1 MFCPNCGTKN
11 DDDAVFCENCG
22 TRIMEENQIPPQQP
36 AVNLAKETSQN
47 VAGALS
53 TPGTQSLPGMQNTAA
68 GQPPQAASFK
78 LSKKMIA
85 LIAAVAAVIVAVIV
99 FVSVGKSVTDYKKLA
114 VRYVKAVEEG
124 NWDRAYS
131 LMNLP
136 ESEFLTKEAFIK
148 VNEEESAA
156 TVINITAQDVSA
168 LKEKY
173 DADAALGSKVV
184 AVTYS
189 CPGASSKSKYV
200 NLDKMDSKAMLFF
213 DSYKVSSDGVVAFDS
228 VLKVPSGSKLYI
240 NGTEV
245 NRSYMSDNKST
256 EKIDYYVIPFL
267 FQGDNEVKV
276 VSEYA
281 KDIEEVVNFYG
292 TGDIYSVSSSQLIYK
307 SDMVEAAKNQAKQDL
322 EKIVPAAVEQKKFS
336 DVGLNCL
343 ASAETTLS
351 NYYTKNILGDCHSSY
366 RDVKSLSLANVS
378 VKESSS
384 NVYTDSSDGLP
395 YIRITASYGLT
406 GSYIYKYNNET
417 REGRSSAASASFSY
431 KYNNGQWQLYKMSLS
446 LYIS

>member
-1 MFCPNCGTKN
+1 MFCPDCGTKN

-22 TRIMEENQIPPQQP
+22 TRIMEESQVPPVPSVPPQQP
-36 AVNLAKETSQN
+36 AA
-47 VAGALS
+47 
-53 TPGTQSLPGMQNTAA
+53 
-68 GQPPQAASFK
+68 FK
-78 LSKKMIA
+78 LSKNVIGI
-85 LIAAVAAVIVAVIV
+85 IAAVAAVIVAVIV

-114 VRYVKAVEEG
+114 VKYVKAVEEG
-124 NWDRAYS
+124 NWDKAYS

-136 ESEFLTKEAFIK
+136 ESEFLTKEAYIK
-148 VNEEESAA
+148 VNEEKSVA
-156 TVINITAQDVSA
+156 TVMNITAQDVSA

-173 DADAALGSKVV
+173 DVNAALGSKVV
-184 AVTYS
+184 AVTYA

-213 DSYKVSSDGVVAFDS
+213 DSYKVSSDGSVAFDS
-228 VLKVPSGSKLYI
+228 VVKVPSGSKLYI

-267 FQGDNEVKV
+267 FQGDNEIKV

-281 KDIEEVVNFYG
+281 NDVEEVVNFYG
-292 TGDIYSVSSSQLIYK
+292 TGDIYSVSSSQLTYK
-307 SDMVEAAKNQAKQDL
+307 SDMIEAAKNQAKQDL

-336 DVGLNCL
+336 DIGLNCL
-343 ASAETTLS
+343 ASAETTLN
-351 NYYTKNILGDCHSSY
+351 NYYTRNALGECHSSY
-366 RDVKSLSLANVS
+366 RDVKSLSLTNVS

-384 NVYTDSSDGLP
+384 KVYTDSSDGLP
-395 YIRITASYGLT
+395 YIKITVNYSLT
-406 GSYIYKYNNET
+406 GFYLYKYNNET
-417 REGRSSAASASFSY
+417 REGKNNSASASFSY
-431 KYNNGQWQLYKMSLS
+431 KYNNGQWQLYNMSLG

>member
-22 TRIMEENQIPPQQP
+22 TRIMEESQVPPVPSVPPQQP
-36 AVNLAKETSQN
+36 
-47 VAGALS
+47 VA
-53 TPGTQSLPGMQNTAA
+53 
-68 GQPPQAASFK
+68 FK
-78 LSKKMIA
+78 LSKNVIG

-114 VRYVKAVEEG
+114 VKYVKAVEEG
-124 NWDRAYS
+124 NWDKAYS

-136 ESEFLTKEAFIK
+136 ESEFLTKEAYIK
-148 VNEEESAA
+148 VNEEKSVA
-156 TVINITAQDVSA
+156 TVMNITAQDVSA

-173 DADAALGSKVV
+173 DVNAALGSKVV
-184 AVTYS
+184 AVTYA

-200 NLDKMDSKAMLFF
+200 NLDKMDSKTMLFF
-213 DSYKVSSDGVVAFDS
+213 DRYKVSSHGSVAFDS
-228 VLKVPSGSKLYI
+228 VVKVPSGSKLYI

-267 FQGDNEVKV
+267 FQGDNEIKV

-281 KDIEEVVNFYG
+281 EDIEEVVNFYG
-292 TGDIYSVSSSQLIYK
+292 TGDIYSVSSSQLTYK
-307 SDMVEAAKNQAKQDL
+307 SDMIEAAKNQAKQDL

-336 DVGLNCL
+336 DIGLNCL
-343 ASAETTLS
+343 ASAETTLN
-351 NYYTKNILGDCHSSY
+351 NYYTRNALGECHSSY

-384 NVYTDSSDGLP
+384 KVYTDSSDGLP
-395 YIRITASYGLT
+395 YIKITASYSLT
-406 GSYIYKYNNET
+406 GSYVYKYNNET
-417 REGRSSAASASFSY
+417 REGKSNSASASFSY
-431 KYNNGQWQLYKMSLS
+431 KYNNGQWQLYNMSLG